1 MCISSISM
9 NIMERLFKKYIH
21 AVLTPREFNEFTD
34 TIRQDKNTTSVF
46 RWMKSEWDHFLRDP
60 DAVKS
65 NPLLLQK
72 IQKAILIEE
81 EALTKKRLRLYS
93 VGLRIAAI
101 LVIGLLFAGV
111 WLYQQAKIT
120 FEIPHTQTVSIP
132 YGARTQFV
140 LPDGSTVWLNSGSSL
155 TYSGSFLKQRNVE
168 LQGEA
173 FFDVVKAKSPFV
185 VSTIYGHVGVLG
197 TAFNVHV
204 YPDNDFV
211 VTLERGS
218 VQLTGLNEGQEQV
231 LVPGEQVRLENGRF
245 AKNKVDTE
253 LFTSWK
259 EGKLIFQREPFPTMM
274 ERLER
279 WYNVEIAYSAGD
291 FKDLW
296 FTGTIRDETLT
307 EVMEMVCKAAPVNY
321 SYNSQERVIKI
332 TARNE

>member
-1 MCISSISM
+1 
-9 NIMERLFKKYIH
+9 MERLFKKYIH
-21 AVLTPREFNEFTD
+21 AVLTPREFDEFTE
-34 TIRQDKNTTSVF
+34 TIRQDKNSTSVF
-46 RWMKSEWDHFLRDP
+46 RWMKSEWDHFLHDL

-72 IQKAILIEE
+72 IQKIIFTEE
-81 EALTKKRLRLYS
+81 EAVARRKLRFYS
-93 VGLRIAAI
+93 IALRGAAAIVVGL
-101 LVIGLLFAGV
+101 LLSGA
-111 WLYQQAKIT
+111 WLYQQTKQVNEGIQ
-120 FEIPHTQTVSIP
+120 FQTVHIP
-132 YGARTQFV
+132 FGARTQFE
-140 LPDGSTVWLNSGSSL
+140 LPDGSMVWLNSGSSL
-155 TYSGSFLKQRNVE
+155 TYSGNFSNQRNVE

-185 VSTIYGHVGVLG
+185 VSTPYGNVSVLG

-204 YPDNDFV
+204 YPDNDFA

-218 VQLTGLNEGQEQV
+218 VSLTDTGEGQEQV
-231 LVPGEQVRLENGRF
+231 LLPGEQIRIENGRF
-245 AKNKVDTE
+245 VKSRVETH

-259 EGKLIFQREPFPTMM
+259 EGKLIFQREPFPAMM
-274 ERLER
+274 DRLER

-291 FKDLW
+291 FKELW

-321 SYNSQERVIKI
+321 SYNSQERLIKI